1 MVINHHLIFFMFV
14 KIICGPTDINPTSCY
29 HQIKTFVMESSLQ
42 VEHVLAL
49 QLENDFFVN
58 VLCFV
63 TFKIIELDETEDSFL
78 DV

>member
-1 MVINHHLIFFMFV
+1 MFV
-14 KIICGPTDINPTSCY
+14 KIICGPTDINPASCD

-42 VEHVLAL
+42 VEHVFVF

-58 VLCFV
+58 VLCLMAL
-63 TFKIIELDETEDSFL
+63 KIIELDETEDSFL

>member
-1 MVINHHLIFFMFV
+1 
-14 KIICGPTDINPTSCY
+14 
-29 HQIKTFVMESSLQ
+29 MESSLQ

-58 VLCFV
+58 VLCLMAL
-63 TFKIIELDETEDSFL
+63 KIIELDETEDSSL